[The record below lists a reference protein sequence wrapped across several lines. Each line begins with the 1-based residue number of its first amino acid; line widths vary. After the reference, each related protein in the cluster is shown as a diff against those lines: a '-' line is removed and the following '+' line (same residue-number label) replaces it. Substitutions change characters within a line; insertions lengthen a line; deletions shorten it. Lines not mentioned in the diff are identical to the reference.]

1 MPWKHA
7 LRDLSLV
14 VVTLLFWR
22 ADAAL
27 RHAGGLLPVL
37 VAVIAGS
44 LAASSAYLVHEWGHF
59 LAARAGGSV
68 VRLPASAAEVFL
80 FNFNSDR
87 NSREQ
92 FLIMS
97 CGGFLASAL
106 VIAFFLA
113 VLPFPSLA
121 SLVAFALTLAGVIA
135 TAVLEIPPF
144 VRVWQGAPLPRG
156 GAYASDATQ
165 A

>member
-7 LRDLSLV
+7 LRDLTLV
-14 VVTLLFWR
+14 VITLLFWR
-22 ADAAL
+22 ADATL
-27 RHAGGLLPVL
+27 RHASGLLSVL

-44 LAASSAYLVHEWGHF
+44 LAAFAGYLVHEWGH
-59 LAARAGGSV
+59 LLGARVSRSV
-68 VRLPASAAEVFL
+68 VRLPASPAEIFL

-92 FLIMS
+92 FLLMS

-106 VIAFFLA
+106 VIILFLA

-121 SLVAFALTLAGVIA
+121 SLVAFALTVAGVIA

-144 VRVWQGAPLPRG
+144 VRVLRGGALPRG
-156 GAYASDATQ
+156 GAYASDIPQ
-165 A
+165 V